1 MEVEFDTRFKHPF
14 SMIVAGSSGSGKTVF
29 TKQVLRSADVEFEKM
44 FWFYS
49 EWQEGYRDCTDVT
62 FVSGMP
68 SSLDS
73 YLESTAG
80 PKLVVF
86 DDMMTQCANSEMI
99 AQAFTQK
106 RQRRVDSA
114 KLVLP
119 GQGHAQRPP
128 QHGVRGAVSQSQR
141 QESVWTLCPA
151 AGAEEIQGPD
161 GRLRGRDVSTL
172 LSSAGGPQAPHAG
185 RAAIQE
191 RLASTGPSSRL
202 RGWHCQLLT
211 GGPRRGPPGGSP
223 RAPPPP
229 PLP

>member
-1 MEVEFDTRFKHPF
+1 MR
-14 SMIVAGSSGSGKTVF
+14 
-29 TKQVLRSADVEFEKM
+29 Q
-44 FWFYS
+44 
-49 EWQEGYRDCTDVT
+49 QRDDCPGLHAET
-62 FVSGMP
+62 P
-68 SSLDS
+68 PP
-73 YLESTAG
+73 E
-80 PKLVVF
+80 
-86 DDMMTQCANSEMI
+86 
-99 AQAFTQK
+99 

-119 GQGHAQRPP
+119 GQGHAQRSP

-141 QESVWTLCPA
+141 QESVWALCPA

-202 RGWHCQLLT
+202 RGWHGQLLT
-211 GGPRRGPPGGSP
+211 GGPRRGPPGGFP
-223 RAPPPP
+223 RAPPPLP
-229 PLP
+229 PPPRDLGDEGDGVIEKLLFRVKIL